1 MQRIDRMA
9 ERLKDEVA
17 VVVGG
22 DCTHRMTPMKR
33 MGEVHDVAGAA
44 VPLVSDEERYIAR
57 VVLPVDGG
65 PSGKG

>member
-1 MQRIDRMA
+1 MA

-17 VVVGG
+17 AVVGG

-33 MGEVHDVAGAA
+33 LGEVHDVAGAA
-44 VPLVSDEERYIAR
+44 VPLVSDDERYSAR

>member
-1 MQRIDRMA
+1 MA

-17 VVVGG
+17 LVVGG
-22 DCTHRMTPMKR
+22 DCTHGATPMKR
-33 MGEVHDVAGAA
+33 ISEVYDLTGAA
-44 VPLVSDEERYIAR
+44 VPLVSDDERHIAR